1 MSSLLKV
8 LKKLED
14 GIQNGNNMEFK
25 IPALWNTFGYKNLEQ
40 RQGVLSVNPFEFY
53 SECIKT
59 TILPHYNSEKDYS
72 LPLSKIVENKKW
84 DGYIG
89 GDWIKKANVYGM
101 QIRTSSAFDHDGSGE
116 LELNNKYNLKDTGTF
131 LKTIALLP
139 LLKKM
144 GIDAIYLLPISKNS
158 MRYKK
163 GEMGSPYAVK
173 NFFELDP
180 TLKDPM
186 LGKDISIDEEFKA
199 LVEACHILGM
209 RIMIDIIPRTSARD
223 SELILEH
230 PEWFYWVDINELD
243 DYVPPTVDGIKPG
256 SQPSNENLPKVYGS
270 ESVKKHIKKFCHAP
284 NVIDEAKWN
293 SIKER
298 CANDK
303 NLDFFDL
310 IQQEYG
316 ITTAPAFSD
325 CINDPQPPWSDVT
338 FLRLYLDNPEESS
351 KYVDENQPPYILFDI
366 IKSNIF
372 QGKQKNVELWERI
385 ADIIPS
391 YQRKYGIDGARIDMG
406 HALPKELENMILDN
420 PRKFDEDFCF
430 IAEVLN
436 NKGDV
441 AAREANYNMI
451 IGTAWAA
458 EPRFYKGEFNKLLE
472 EMENLKAPIFAAAET
487 PDTPRAASRLGG
499 KKFSKFVS
507 VMNAFLPNGVP
518 FISSGFEILEKQAMN
533 LGLDAKEENR
543 FLLDKNDPLYG
554 KLAFFDKYALHWDNC
569 ENDVILN
576 ILSDVAIIR
585 KKYIDVISD
594 KNAYIN
600 CRFDKESTLAVAYKL
615 QDGILLV
622 VGNMDFEDS
631 IKIEKEDIEGAL
643 NTNISNINGIFREFK
658 LSDTKEDVITLNYGE
673 VGIFIIK

>member
-1 MSSLLKV
+1 M
-8 LKKLED
+8 
-14 GIQNGNNMEFK
+14 
-25 IPALWNTFGYKNLEQ
+25 
-40 RQGVLSVNPFEFY
+40 GV
-53 SECIKT
+53 
-59 TILPHYNSEKDYS
+59 
-72 LPLSKIVENKKW
+72 
-84 DGYIG
+84 
-89 GDWIKKANVYGM
+89 
-101 QIRTSSAFDHDGSGE
+101 
-116 LELNNKYNLKDTGTF
+116 
-131 LKTIALLP
+131 
-139 LLKKM
+139 
-144 GIDAIYLLPISKNS
+144 DAIYLLPISKNS

-186 LGKDISIDEEFKA
+186 LGDDISIDDEFKA
-199 LVEACHILGM
+199 LVEACHILGI

-230 PEWFYWVDINELD
+230 PEWFYWVDIKELE
-243 DYVPPTVDGIKPG
+243 DYNPPFVDGIKPG
-256 SQPSNENLPKVYGS
+256 DKPSNENLPMVYAS

-298 CANDK
+298 CANDPS
-303 NLDFFDL
+303 LDFFDL

-316 ITTAPAFSD
+316 ITTASAFSD
-325 CINDPQPPWSDVT
+325 CINDPQPPWTDVT

-351 KYVDENQPPYILFDI
+351 KYVDQNQPPYILFDI
-366 IKSNIF
+366 IKSNLF
-372 QGKQKNVELWERI
+372 QGKIKNIELWERI

-430 IAEVLN
+430 IAEVLD

-441 AAREANYNMI
+441 AAREAGYNMI

-458 EPRFYKGEFNKLLE
+458 EPRYYKGSFTKLLN

-499 KKFSKFVS
+499 KKFSKFVA

-543 FLLDKNDPLYG
+543 FLLPKNDPLYG
-554 KLAFFDKYALHWDNC
+554 KLAFFDKYALHWDNE
-569 ENDVILN
+569 ENKEVFN
-576 ILSDVAIIR
+576 ILVDVADIR
-585 KKYIDVISD
+585 AKYIDSITDIKSYI
-594 KNAYIN
+594 KCNFEEERLLATAYRTN
-600 CRFDKESTLAVAYKL
+600 EGV
-615 QDGILLV
+615 LLV
-622 VGNMDFEDS
+622 LGNMDFEDD
-631 IKIEKEDIEGAL
+631 IKIKREEIEEAL
-643 NTNISNINGIFREFK
+643 GVSINSITGIYRNFK
-658 LSDTKEDVITLNYGE
+658 LDETKENDITLKYGE
-673 VGIFIIK
+673 VGIFIVR

>member
-1 MSSLLKV
+1 MSSLLKI
-8 LKKLED
+8 LNRLEENID
-14 GIQNGNNMEFK
+14 KGKEIDFK
-25 IPALWNTFGYKNLEQ
+25 VPAIWNSFGYKGLKENK
-40 RQGVLSVNPFEFY
+40 GTISVNPYEFY
-53 SECIKT
+53 SECIKK
-59 TILPHYNSEKDYS
+59 TILPYYSKEKDYS
-72 LPLSKIVENKKW
+72 NPLSKLIETKKW

-101 QIRTSSAFDHDGSGE
+101 QIRTSSAYDHDGSGS
-116 LELNNKYNLKDTGTF
+116 LELNNRFGLKDTGTF

-139 LLKKM
+139 HLKRM

-186 LGKDISIDEEFKA
+186 LGEDITIDEEFRA
-199 LVEACHILGM
+199 LVEACHILGI

-223 SELILEH
+223 SDLIFEH
-230 PEWFYWVDINELD
+230 PEWFYWVKIDELD
-243 DYVPPTVDGIKPG
+243 TYAPPYVEGIKAG
-256 SQPSNENLPKVYGS
+256 DKPSVENLPKVYSS
-270 ESVKKHIKKFCHAP
+270 ESVKKHIKKFCPAP
-284 NVIDEAKWN
+284 NVIDEKKWN

-298 CANDK
+298 CLKDSS
-303 NLDFFDL
+303 LDFFEL
-310 IQQEYG
+310 IQQEFG

-325 CINDPQPPWSDVT
+325 CINDPQPPWTDVT
-338 FLRLYLDNPEESS
+338 FLRLYLDNPEESA

-366 IKSNIF
+366 IKSNLF

-406 HALPKELENMILDN
+406 HALPKELEEMILKN
-420 PRKFDEDFCF
+420 PREFDEDFCF
-430 IAEVLN
+430 IAEVLD
-436 NKGDV
+436 NKGDK

-451 IGTAWAA
+451 IGTAWAE
-458 EPRFYKGEFNKLLE
+458 EPRFYKGKFNKLVE
-472 EMENLKAPIFAAAET
+472 DMENLKAPIFAAAET

-499 KKFSKFVS
+499 KKFSKFVA

-518 FISSGFEILEKQAMN
+518 FITSGFEILERQPMN

-554 KLAFFDKYALHWDNC
+554 KLAFFDKYALHWENS
-569 ENDVILN
+569 ENDEILN
-576 ILSDVAIIR
+576 ILEDVANIR
-585 KKYIDVISD
+585 KEYLDYITD
-594 KNAYIN
+594 IN
-600 CRFDKESTLAVAYKL
+600 NYVKCRFDRENIIATAYRAN
-615 QDGILLV
+615 GETLLV
-622 VGNMDFEDS
+622 IGNLDFEDS
-631 IKIEKEDIEGAL
+631 VKLSKEDIEKAL
-643 NTNISNINGIFREFK
+643 GFSIASLKAIFRDFK
-658 LSDTKEDVITLNYGE
+658 KAEKEEKDVVLKHGE
-673 VGIFIIK
+673 VAIFVVK